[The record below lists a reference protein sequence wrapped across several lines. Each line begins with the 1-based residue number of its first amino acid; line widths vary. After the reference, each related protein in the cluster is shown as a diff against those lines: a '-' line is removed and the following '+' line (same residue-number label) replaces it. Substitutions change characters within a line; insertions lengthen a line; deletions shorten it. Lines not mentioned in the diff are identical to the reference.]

1 MDMKLPNFSCTIDA
15 YCTINPSEDQTK
27 VEQAISNVLPEIE
40 IQVNGNSIKATSQN
54 LETLS
59 NIYEVIHSRKTQR
72 VYRRFLN
79 NNLRDD
85 STWFYL
91 NKQAAFS
98 NSIAMCDEADE
109 SPLGP
114 IKVILTSKNIEEVIE
129 WLVSEA

>member
-1 MDMKLPNFSCTIDA
+1 MKTPDLNCKIDV
-15 YCTINPSEDQTK
+15 YCIINPSEDQTK
-27 VEQAISNVLPEIE
+27 VEQAISNILPDIE
-40 IQVNGNSIKATSQN
+40 IQINEDSLKATSQN

-59 NIYEVIHSRKTQR
+59 NIFEVIHTRKSQR

-79 NNLRDD
+79 NNLCND

-98 NSIAMCDEADE
+98 NTVSLCDEAEE

-114 IKVILTSKNIEEVIE
+114 IKIVLTSKNIEDIID
-129 WLVSEA
+129 WLVSED

>member
-1 MDMKLPNFSCTIDA
+1 MEIPDFNCKIDV

-27 VEQAISNVLPEIE
+27 VEQAISNIFPDIE
-40 IQVNGNSIKATSQN
+40 IQINDDSLKATSQN

-59 NIYEVIHSRKTQR
+59 NIFGVIRSHKIQR

-79 NNLRDD
+79 NNLRND

-91 NKQAAFS
+91 NKQAAYS
-98 NSIAMCDEADE
+98 NTISLCDEAEE

-114 IKVILTSKNIEEVIE
+114 IKIVLTSKNIEDIID
-129 WLVSEA
+129 WLVSED

>member
-1 MDMKLPNFSCTIDA
+1 MNIPDFNCKIDV

-27 VEQAISNVLPEIE
+27 VEQAISNILPNIE
-40 IQVNGNSIKATSQN
+40 IQINDDSLKATSQN

-59 NIYEVIHSRKTQR
+59 NIFEVIHSHKIQR
-72 VYRRFLN
+72 VYKRFLN
-79 NNLRDD
+79 NNLRND

-98 NSIAMCDEADE
+98 NTVSLCDEAEE

-114 IKVILTSKNIEEVIE
+114 IKIVLTSKNIEEVID
-129 WLVSEA
+129 WLVS

>member
-1 MDMKLPNFSCTIDA
+1 METPNFNCKIDA

-27 VEQAISNVLPEIE
+27 VEQAISNVLPNID
-40 IQVNGNSIKATSQN
+40 IQINDDSLKATSQN

-59 NIYEVIHSRKTQR
+59 NIFEVIHSRKIHR

-79 NNLRDD
+79 NNMRND

-98 NSIAMCDEADE
+98 NTIALCDEADE
-109 SPLGP
+109 SSLGP
-114 IKVILTSKNIEEVIE
+114 IKIVLTSKNIEDIID
-129 WLVSEA
+129 WLISEG

>member
-1 MDMKLPNFSCTIDA
+1 MKLPNFNCKIDA

-27 VEQAISNVLPEIE
+27 VEQAISNILPDIE
-40 IQVNGNSIKATSQN
+40 IQINDDSLKATSQN

-59 NIYEVIHSRKTQR
+59 NIFEVIHSRKIQR

-79 NNLRDD
+79 NNLRND

-98 NSIAMCDEADE
+98 NTVALCDDE
-109 SPLGP
+109 EESSLGP
-114 IKVILTSKNIEEVIE
+114 IEIVLTSKNIEEIID
-129 WLVSEA
+129 WLVSED

>member
-1 MDMKLPNFSCTIDA
+1 MKIPDFNCKIDV

-27 VEQAISNVLPEIE
+27 VEQAISNILPDIE
-40 IQVNGNSIKATSQN
+40 IQINDDSLKATSQN

-59 NIYEVIHSRKTQR
+59 NIFEVIHSHKIQR
-72 VYRRFLN
+72 VYKRFLN
-79 NNLRDD
+79 NNLRND

-98 NSIAMCDEADE
+98 NTVSLCDEAEE

-114 IKVILTSKNIEEVIE
+114 IKIVLTSKNIEDIID
-129 WLVSEA
+129 WLVS

>member
-1 MDMKLPNFSCTIDA
+1 MKIPDFNCKIDV

-27 VEQAISNVLPEIE
+27 VEQAISNILPDIE
-40 IQVNGNSIKATSQN
+40 IQINEDSLKATSQN

-59 NIYEVIHSRKTQR
+59 NIFKVIHTRKIQR

-79 NNLRDD
+79 NNLCND

-98 NSIAMCDEADE
+98 NTVSLCDEAEE

-114 IKVILTSKNIEEVIE
+114 IKIVLTSKNIEDIID
-129 WLVSEA
+129 WLVSKD

>member
-1 MDMKLPNFSCTIDA
+1 MKTPDFNCKIDA
-15 YCTINPSEDQTK
+15 YCTINSSEDQTK
-27 VEQAISNVLPEIE
+27 VEQAISNILPDIE
-40 IQVNGNSIKATSQN
+40 IQINDDSLKATSQN

-59 NIYEVIHSRKTQR
+59 NIFEVIHSRKIQR

-79 NNLRDD
+79 NNLRSD

-98 NSIAMCDEADE
+98 NTVALCDEAEE

-114 IKVILTSKNIEEVIE
+114 IKIVLTSKNIEDIID
-129 WLVSEA
+129 WLVSEG

>member
-1 MDMKLPNFSCTIDA
+1 MKIPDFNCKIDV
-15 YCTINPSEDQTK
+15 YCIINPSEDQTK
-27 VEQAISNVLPEIE
+27 VEQAISNILPDIE
-40 IQVNGNSIKATSQN
+40 IQINDDSLKATSQN

-59 NIYEVIHSRKTQR
+59 NIFEVIHSRKIQR

-79 NNLRDD
+79 NNLRND

-98 NSIAMCDEADE
+98 NTVSLCDEAEE

-114 IKVILTSKNIEEVIE
+114 IKIVLTSKNIEDIID
-129 WLVSEA
+129 WLVSED

>member
-1 MDMKLPNFSCTIDA
+1 MKIPDFNCKIDV

-27 VEQAISNVLPEIE
+27 VEQAISNILPDIE
-40 IQVNGNSIKATSQN
+40 IQINDDSLKATSQN

-59 NIYEVIHSRKTQR
+59 NIFEVIYSHKIQR

-79 NNLRDD
+79 NNLRNN

-98 NSIAMCDEADE
+98 NTVSLCDEAEE

-114 IKVILTSKNIEEVIE
+114 IKIVLTSKNIEDIID
-129 WLVSEA
+129 WLVSED

>member
-1 MDMKLPNFSCTIDA
+1 MKIPNFNCIIDA

-27 VEQAISNVLPEIE
+27 IEQAILNILPEIE
-40 IQVNGNSIKATSQN
+40 IQINNDSLKATSQN

-59 NIYEVIHSRKTQR
+59 NIFEVIHSRKIQR

-79 NNLRDD
+79 NNLRHD

-98 NSIAMCDEADE
+98 NSIALCDDEEE
-109 SPLGP
+109 SPMGP
-114 IKVILTSKNIEEVIE
+114 IKIVLTSKNIENVID
-129 WLVSEA
+129 WLVSED

>member
-1 MDMKLPNFSCTIDA
+1 MKIPDFNCKIDV

-27 VEQAISNVLPEIE
+27 VEQAISNILPDIE
-40 IQVNGNSIKATSQN
+40 IQINDDTLKATSQN

-59 NIYEVIHSRKTQR
+59 NIFEVIHSHKIQR
-72 VYRRFLN
+72 IYRRFLN

-98 NSIAMCDEADE
+98 NTVALCDEAEE

-114 IKVILTSKNIEEVIE
+114 IKIVLTSKNIEDIID
-129 WLVSEA
+129 WFVSED

>member
-1 MDMKLPNFSCTIDA
+1 MKIPDFNCKIDV

-27 VEQAISNVLPEIE
+27 VEQAISNILPDIE
-40 IQVNGNSIKATSQN
+40 IQINDDSLKATSQN

-59 NIYEVIHSRKTQR
+59 NIFEVIHSHKIQR

-79 NNLRDD
+79 NNLSND

-98 NSIAMCDEADE
+98 NTVSLCDEAEE
-109 SPLGP
+109 SPMGP
-114 IKVILTSKNIEEVIE
+114 IEIVLTSKNIEEIID
-129 WLVSEA
+129 WLVS

>member
-1 MDMKLPNFSCTIDA
+1 MKIPDFNCKIDVN
-15 YCTINPSEDQTK
+15 CTINPSEDQTK
-27 VEQAISNVLPEIE
+27 VEQAISNILPDIE
-40 IQVNGNSIKATSQN
+40 IQINDDSLKATSQN

-59 NIYEVIHSRKTQR
+59 NIFEVIHSHKIQR

-79 NNLRDD
+79 NNLRND

-98 NSIAMCDEADE
+98 NTVSLCDEAEE

-114 IKVILTSKNIEEVIE
+114 IKIVLTSKNIEDIID
-129 WLVSEA
+129 WFVSED

>member
-1 MDMKLPNFSCTIDA
+1 MKTPDLNCKIDV
-15 YCTINPSEDQTK
+15 YCIINPSEDQTK
-27 VEQAISNVLPEIE
+27 VEQAISNILPDIE
-40 IQVNGNSIKATSQN
+40 IQINEDSLKATSQN

-59 NIYEVIHSRKTQR
+59 NIFEVIHSHKIQR

-79 NNLRDD
+79 NNLRND

-98 NSIAMCDEADE
+98 NTVSLCDEAEE

-114 IKVILTSKNIEEVIE
+114 IKIVLTSKNIEDIID
-129 WLVSEA
+129 WLVSND

>member
-1 MDMKLPNFSCTIDA
+1 MKIPDFNCKIDV

-27 VEQAISNVLPEIE
+27 VEQAISNILPNIE
-40 IQVNGNSIKATSQN
+40 IQINDDSLKATSQN

-59 NIYEVIHSRKTQR
+59 NIFEVIHSHKTQR

-79 NNLRDD
+79 NNLGND

-98 NSIAMCDEADE
+98 NTVSLCDEAEE

-114 IKVILTSKNIEEVIE
+114 IKIVLTSKNIEEIID
-129 WLVSEA
+129 WLVS

>member
-1 MDMKLPNFSCTIDA
+1 MKIPDFNCKIDV

-27 VEQAISNVLPEIE
+27 VEQAISNILPDIE
-40 IQVNGNSIKATSQN
+40 IQINDDSLKATSQN
-54 LETLS
+54 RETLS
-59 NIYEVIHSRKTQR
+59 NIFEVIHSHKIQR

-79 NNLRDD
+79 NNLRND

-98 NSIAMCDEADE
+98 NTVSLCDEAEE

-114 IKVILTSKNIEEVIE
+114 IKIVLTSKNIEDIID
-129 WLVSEA
+129 WLVFED

>member
-1 MDMKLPNFSCTIDA
+1 MKIPDFNCKIDV
-15 YCTINPSEDQTK
+15 YCTINPAEDQTK
-27 VEQAISNVLPEIE
+27 VEQAISNILPDIE
-40 IQVNGNSIKATSQN
+40 IQINDDSLKATSQN

-59 NIYEVIHSRKTQR
+59 NIFEVIHSHKIQR
-72 VYRRFLN
+72 IYRRFLN

-98 NSIAMCDEADE
+98 NTIALCDEAEE

-114 IKVILTSKNIEEVIE
+114 IKIVLTSKNIEDIID
-129 WLVSEA
+129 WLVSED

>member
-1 MDMKLPNFSCTIDA
+1 MKIPDFNCKIDA

-27 VEQAISNVLPEIE
+27 VEQAISNILPDVE
-40 IQVNGNSIKATSQN
+40 IQINDDSLKATSQN

-59 NIYEVIHSRKTQR
+59 NIFEVIHSRKIQR
-72 VYRRFLN
+72 IYRRFLN
-79 NNLRDD
+79 NNLRND

-98 NSIAMCDEADE
+98 NTIALCDEAEE

-114 IKVILTSKNIEEVIE
+114 IKIALTSKNIEDIID
-129 WLVSEA
+129 WLVSED

>member
-1 MDMKLPNFSCTIDA
+1 MKTPDFNCKIDV
-15 YCTINPSEDQTK
+15 YCIINPSEDQTK
-27 VEQAISNVLPEIE
+27 VEQAISNILPDIE
-40 IQVNGNSIKATSQN
+40 IQINEDSLKATSQN

-59 NIYEVIHSRKTQR
+59 NIFKVIHTRKIQR

-79 NNLRDD
+79 NNLCND

-98 NSIAMCDEADE
+98 NTVSLCDEAEE

-114 IKVILTSKNIEEVIE
+114 IKIVLTSKNIEDIID
-129 WLVSEA
+129 WLVSKD

>member
-1 MDMKLPNFSCTIDA
+1 MKIPDFNCKIDV

-27 VEQAISNVLPEIE
+27 VEQAISNILPDIE
-40 IQVNGNSIKATSQN
+40 IQINDDSLKATSQN

-59 NIYEVIHSRKTQR
+59 NIFEVIHSHKTQR

-79 NNLRDD
+79 NNLRND

-98 NSIAMCDEADE
+98 NIVSLCDEAEE

-114 IKVILTSKNIEEVIE
+114 IKIVLTSKNIEDIID
-129 WLVSEA
+129 WLVSED

>member
-1 MDMKLPNFSCTIDA
+1 MIIPDFNCKIDV

-27 VEQAISNVLPEIE
+27 VEQAISNILPDIE
-40 IQVNGNSIKATSQN
+40 IQINDDSLKATSQN

-59 NIYEVIHSRKTQR
+59 NIFEVIHSHKIQR
-72 VYRRFLN
+72 VYKRFLN
-79 NNLRDD
+79 NNLRND

-98 NSIAMCDEADE
+98 NTVSLCDEAEE

-114 IKVILTSKNIEEVIE
+114 IKIVLTSKNIEEVID
-129 WLVSEA
+129 WLVS

>member
-1 MDMKLPNFSCTIDA
+1 MKIPNFNCKIDA

-27 VEQAISNVLPEIE
+27 IEQAILNILPEIE
-40 IQVNGNSIKATSQN
+40 IQINDDSLSVTSQN

-59 NIYEVIHSRKTQR
+59 NIFEVIHTRKIQR

-79 NNLRDD
+79 NNLRKD

-98 NSIAMCDEADE
+98 NSIALCDDEEE
-109 SPLGP
+109 SPMGP
-114 IKVILTSKNIEEVIE
+114 IKIVLTSKNIEDVID
-129 WLVSEA
+129 WLVSED

>member
-1 MDMKLPNFSCTIDA
+1 MRIPNIDCKIDV
-15 YCTINPSEDQTK
+15 YCTINPSEDQSK
-27 VEQAISNVLPEIE
+27 VEQAISNVLPDAE
-40 IQVNGNSIKATSQN
+40 IQISDDSIKAISQN

-59 NIYEVIHSRKTQR
+59 NIFEVIHSRKIQR

-79 NNLRDD
+79 NNLRND

-98 NSIAMCDEADE
+98 DTVALCDEAEE

-114 IKVILTSKNIEEVIE
+114 IKIVLTSKNIEDIID
-129 WLVSEA
+129 WLVSEG

>member
-1 MDMKLPNFSCTIDA
+1 MKIPDFNCKIDV

-27 VEQAISNVLPEIE
+27 LEQAISNILPDIE
-40 IQVNGNSIKATSQN
+40 IQINDDSLKATSQN

-59 NIYEVIHSRKTQR
+59 NIFEVIHSHKTQR

-79 NNLRDD
+79 NNLRID

-98 NSIAMCDEADE
+98 NTISLCDEAEE

-114 IKVILTSKNIEEVIE
+114 IKIVLTSKNIEDIID
-129 WLVSEA
+129 WLISED